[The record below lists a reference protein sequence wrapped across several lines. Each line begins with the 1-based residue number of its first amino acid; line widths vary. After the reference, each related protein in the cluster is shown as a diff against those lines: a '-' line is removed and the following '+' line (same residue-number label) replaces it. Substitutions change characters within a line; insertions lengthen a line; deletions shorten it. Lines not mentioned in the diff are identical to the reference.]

1 MATPLRTTCS
11 TAATPMDADSKT
23 TTTAGAST
31 CAIPSSRQLFSRDVL
46 QTENVRKPVLMHRL
60 LPLGTHHS
68 AQELSR
74 RTISGLLGNVGTAS
88 TVARYLGLLDD
99 AGLLCG
105 LNRFGASL
113 AKSAGSSTRFLV
125 HDTSLT
131 TTAWPD
137 SPDTFIQTA
146 ANRGRLVEPA
156 VGCYLLTQSKVQHFD
171 LTWWREG
178 NYEVDYVVRN
188 GSDIYAIEVK
198 SGRTRTKDSLA

>member
-1 MATPLRTTCS
+1 ME
-11 TAATPMDADSKT
+11 D
-23 TTTAGAST
+23 
-31 CAIPSSRQLFSRDVL
+31 I
-46 QTENVRKPVLMHRL
+46 RKPVLMHSL
-60 LPLGTHHS
+60 FLLGTHHS
-68 AQELSR
+68 AQELSH

-113 AKSAGSSTRFLV
+113 AKSTGSSTRFLV
-125 HDTSLT
+125 HDTSLMAAT
-131 TTAWPD
+131 RPD

-146 ANRGRLVEPA
+146 ANRGRLVESA

-178 NYEVDYVVRN
+178 NYEVDYVARK
-188 GSDIYAIEVK
+188 GPSIYAIEIR
-198 SGRTRTKDSLA
+198 SGRTRTNDCLAQFCQRFDEAQPIVVGDANISCESFARGEVPLF

>member
-1 MATPLRTTCS
+1 MHS
-11 TAATPMDADSKT
+11 
-23 TTTAGAST
+23 
-31 CAIPSSRQLFSRDVL
+31 LFL
-46 QTENVRKPVLMHRL
+46 
-60 LPLGTHHS
+60 LGTHHS
-68 AQELSR
+68 AQELSH

-146 ANRGRLVEPA
+146 ANRGRLVESA
-156 VGCYLLTQSKVQHFD
+156 VGCYLLTQSKIQHFD

-178 NYEVDYVVRN
+178 NYEVDYVAPK
-188 GSDIYAIEVK
+188 GSSIYAIEVK
-198 SGRTRTKDSLA
+198 SGRTRTNDCLAQFCQRFDEAQPIVVGDANISCESFARGEVPLF